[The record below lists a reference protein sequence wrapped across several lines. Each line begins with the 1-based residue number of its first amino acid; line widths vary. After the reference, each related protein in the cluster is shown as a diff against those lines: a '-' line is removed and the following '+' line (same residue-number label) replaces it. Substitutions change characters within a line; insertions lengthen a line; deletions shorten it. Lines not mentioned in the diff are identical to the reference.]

1 MSEELIGKWKQLGFD
16 LYSSLSLYILNNNDK
31 EIIVDKRNKNYCCLK
46 TNVYYDESPILDI
59 EMNEHQLLTKTFKEL
74 GWL

>member
-1 MSEELIGKWKQLGFD
+1 MSEELIKEWKELGYD
-16 LYSSLSLYILNNNDK
+16 LYGGLSLYSLSNGNK
-31 EIIVDKRNKNYCCLK
+31 EIIVDKTNKNYCCLK
-46 TNVYYDESPILDI
+46 TNANYDESHVGDI